1 MTTTVSSTPAPE
13 LRLVLTDEA
22 PLESAGA
29 AVRACAQGNGFEAE
43 RATRLQVMV
52 EELLRESRLREE
64 SNGSGDLEVSVDF
77 DGANLQV
84 TVTDHRLP
92 LSPAQ
97 SRHLPSRRLLA
108 LGFVDRLHVGFE
120 GSIGNVATCQL
131 HLDSDRTDD
140 HLHVAMLEP
149 DVPDVPDAEAAQ
161 IDVRLMNPDDAVGLV
176 QCVFRCYGYTYPNPS
191 MYQAKSIRRQLASGA
206 MLSVVAVTP
215 EGDIVGHVACTFEF
229 AGDPVPEGG
238 KMIVDPRFRGHH
250 LAERLSLARA
260 EMAKDHGIPGVWAEA
275 VTNHP
280 ASQRLAIQR
289 GAAEVGLLIG
299 VGPQGM
305 LMNGLPNVEDVRP
318 SLIAV
323 FTPISKQGSAVL
335 SIPAHASEHVQT
347 LTERLGIER
356 SLDTAVVPPARE
368 RSHFRTTASALA
380 GGLEIRVHELGLD
393 IAERMADTLDE
404 YLAMVPSYVHLH
416 LPATDPSAAW
426 AVIQLERMG
435 FAWCAWIPDYL
446 ASGDS
451 IRLQKVTDQPVDPHQ
466 IVCARP
472 EGVSVRDFV
481 VSEWTRVR
489 HGNLT
494 VGAT

>member
-1 MTTTVSSTPAPE
+1 MTTAPTRASAPE
-13 LRLVLTDEA
+13 LRITLSDDA
-22 PLESAGA
+22 PLEAAGA

-43 RATRLQVMV
+43 RATRLQVAV

-64 SNGSGDLEVSVDF
+64 SGVSGDIDIAVEF
-77 DGANLQV
+77 DGNNLQV
-84 TVTDHRLP
+84 TITDHRLP
-92 LSPAQ
+92 LTPAQ

-120 GSIGNVATCQL
+120 GARGNIATCQL
-131 HLDSDRTDD
+131 NLASADPDD
-140 HLHVAMLEP
+140 HLHEAMLEA
-149 DVPDVPDAEAAQ
+149 DVPDAPDAEAAE
-161 IDVRLMNPDDAVGLV
+161 IDVRLMVPDDAVGLV

-191 MYQAKSIRRQLASGA
+191 MYQAKAIRKQLESGA
-206 MLSVVAVTP
+206 MLSVVAITP
-215 EGDIVGHVACTFEF
+215 SGDIVGHVACTFEF
-229 AGDPVPEGG
+229 PGDPVPEGG

-260 EMAKDHGIPGVWAEA
+260 AMAADHGIPGVWAEA

-305 LMNGLPNVEDVRP
+305 LMNGMPNHENVRP

-323 FTPISKQGSAVL
+323 FTPIGDLGTAAL
-335 SIPAHASEHVQT
+335 SVPDHVADHVQA
-347 LTERLGIER
+347 LVDRLGVTRTFDHAIVAPSRAR
-356 SLDTAVVPPARE
+356 SQ
-368 RSHFRTTASALA
+368 FRTTASALA
-380 GGLEIRVHELGLD
+380 GGIEIRLHELGLD

-404 YLAMVPSYVHLH
+404 YLAMSPSYVHVH
-416 LPATDPSAAW
+416 LPASDPSAAW
-426 AVIQLERMG
+426 AVVELEHMG

-446 ASGDS
+446 PSGDS
-451 IRLQKVTDQPVDPHQ
+451 IRLQRVTDNPVVVDQ

-472 EGVSVRDFV
+472 EGESVRDFV
-481 VSEWTRVR
+481 ISEWTRVR
-489 HGNLT
+489 HGHLT
-494 VGAT
+494 ATAT